1 MNEFI
6 FLGLVAC
13 TAGVVAVRFRKF
25 IREKNEKQLL
35 DEIEN
40 DFLEDFSLEKSKLPN
55 SKDEDLKGLIEWVED
70 AQLEDDIRSK
80 SNKVT

>member
-40 DFLEDFSLEKSKLPN
+40 DFLEEYSLEKSKLPT
-55 SKDEDLKGLIEWVED
+55 SKNEDFRGLIEWVED

-80 SNKVT
+80 SNNVT